1 MSTINPFEI
10 LESKMDQVLEAQRA
24 TQRMLAGDKPEETSD
39 KPMNFKEAMKYV
51 DLSESY
57 GRLLCH
63 KKEIPYYK
71 PRGRR
76 IYFLKSELDKW
87 LMQGKSFL
95 AKS

>member
-24 TQRMLAGDKPEETSD
+24 TQKILSVLNLDEERSKTL
-39 KPMNFKEAMKYV
+39 NFREAMDYV

-63 KKEIPYYK
+63 KKEIPFYK

-76 IYFLKSELDKW
+76 LYFVKSELDEW
-87 LMQGKSFL
+87 LQQGKSFL
-95 AKS
+95 TKS